1 MFARKR
7 DAALI
12 WAMQMRVDLRTT
24 MPILAVLFVA
34 AGHEL
39 AAQAHLLGQV
49 RDSTGHA
56 LAGAQVTLEGTTA
69 ETRTDSIGTF
79 HIRIAPATYT
89 LLVRHIGYGAV
100 RRSVTVANDDTAR
113 VLITLVAAATPEL
126 DPVTVRGDRDYVP
139 GRAGFDYRRRVGMGS
154 FIDSTVLRQN
164 DGRELSS
171 ILRRISGLKIVQG
184 KPPMPGGTR
193 VEWAAHPVGGCF
205 VSVMLD
211 NVFIY
216 RGLRGEVPPD
226 LRKEILTMDI
236 EAVEYY
242 RGGGPIPPE
251 FSIRHADCG
260 VLVLWTRRGQVRGR

>member
-1 MFARKR
+1 MQKWI
-7 DAALI
+7 ALLL
-12 WAMQMRVDLRTT
+12 VGT
-24 MPILAVLFVA
+24 
-34 AGHEL
+34 AGPVG
-39 AAQAHLLGQV
+39 AQAHLLGQV
-49 RDSTGHA
+49 RDSSGRA
-56 LAGAQVTLEGTTA
+56 LAGAQVVLEGTTT

-79 HIRIAPATYT
+79 HFRVAPAAYS
-89 LLVRHIGYGAV
+89 LLVRHVGYRAV
-100 RRSVTVANDDTAR
+100 RRSVTLTDNDTAR
-113 VLITLVAAATPEL
+113 ALIALAVSQRPEL
-126 DPVTVRGDRDYVP
+126 DTVIVRGDRDYVP
-139 GRAGFDYRRRVGMGS
+139 GRAGFDYRRRVGFGS

-171 ILRRISGLKIVQG
+171 ILRRLPGLKIVQG

-211 NVFIY
+211 NVFLY

-260 VLVLWTRRGQVRGR
+260 VLVLWTRRGQIRGRG